1 MFLKK
6 DNGNWGMQVNSREF
20 LFKIYTEKKSRNTN
34 YSIRAFARDL
44 SIPSGRL
51 TEIFNGKRNLTEK
64 LGFRI
69 SEKLALNESESTSFL
84 DTIRHEKKN
93 KRKSL
98 QGQQIPIEDFDKVFS
113 PNALAILSLM
123 ETRSFRSD
131 LSFIAQRLSISEQ
144 EVSSLVNSLAQM
156 GYISVDSKGRMKP
169 THSSTYTT
177 DGIPAQSIRNHHKKV
192 LNRVIENIDKVDI
205 HDRDVTSM
213 TIAVDKAKL
222 EVAKKKIAKFRRS
235 LTKYLETGRKTEV
248 YTLNVQLFPVSTN

>member
-1 MFLKK
+1 MA
-6 DNGNWGMQVNSREF
+6 VNSREF
-20 LFKIYTEKKSRNTN
+20 LFKIYTDKKSRNTN

-64 LGFRI
+64 LGLRI
-69 SEKLALNESESTSFL
+69 SEKLSLNDTESTSFL
-84 DTIRHEKKN
+84 DTIRHEKKT
-93 KRKSL
+93 KKKPQ
-98 QGQQIPIEDFDKVFS
+98 QGKQIPLEEFEKVFS

-123 ETRSFRSD
+123 ETRGFRSD
-131 LSFIAQRLSISEQ
+131 ITYMAQRLSLSEQ
-144 EVSSLVNSLAQM
+144 EISTLVNSLAQM
-156 GYISVDSKGRMKP
+156 GYISIDSRGRMKP

-192 LNRVIENIDKVDI
+192 LNRVIENIDNVALT
-205 HDRDVTSM
+205 DRDVTSM

-222 EVAKKKIAKFRRS
+222 EAAKKKIAKFRRS

-248 YTLNVQLFPVSTN
+248 YTLNVQLFPVSKN

>member
-1 MFLKK
+1 M
-6 DNGNWGMQVNSREF
+6 NSKEF

-64 LGFRI
+64 LGLRI
-69 SEKLALNESESTSFL
+69 SEKLALSQTESTSFL
-84 DTIRHEKKN
+84 DTIRLEKKT
-93 KRKSL
+93 KKKPQ
-98 QGQQIPIEDFDKVFS
+98 QGQAISLEDFEKVFS

-131 LSFIAQRLSISEQ
+131 IRFIAQRLSMSEH
-144 EVSSLVNSLAQM
+144 EVQTLVHRLSQM
-156 GYISVDSKGRMKP
+156 GYITIDSKGRMKP
-169 THSSTYTT
+169 TYSSTYST
-177 DGIPAQSIRNHHKKV
+177 DGVPSQSIRNHHKTV
-192 LNRVIENIDKVDI
+192 LKTVIDNIDSVALS
-205 HDRDVTSM
+205 DRDISSM

-222 EVAKKKIAKFRRS
+222 EAAKKKIAKFRRS

-248 YTLNVQLFPVSTN
+248 YTLNVQLFPVSKS